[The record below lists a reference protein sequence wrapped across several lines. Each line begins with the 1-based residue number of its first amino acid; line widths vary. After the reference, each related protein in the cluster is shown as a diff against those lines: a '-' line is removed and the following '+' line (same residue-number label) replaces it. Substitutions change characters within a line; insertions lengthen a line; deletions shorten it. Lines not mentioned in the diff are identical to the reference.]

1 MKEQLI
7 KIGKNEYCFIDEE
20 GYEFPIE
27 LERIPYTDDEAFV
40 ETFDLDLKDVKDP
53 VIRLEIEGLEN
64 AYENSKYDCMDWD
77 YVNDEIEK
85 DD

>member
-7 KIGKNEYCFIDEE
+7 KIGRNEYCFIDED
-20 GYEFPIE
+20 GNEFPIE

-40 ETFDLDLKDVKDP
+40 ETFSLDLDDVKDP

-64 AYENSKYDCMDWD
+64 AYESSKYDCMDWD
-77 YVNDEIEK
+77 YINDEMEK

>member
-20 GYEFPIE
+20 GCEFPIE